1 MARRQHTN
9 SISLFPFLAVLVC
22 AMGSLILLLLV
33 MTRKIRNDQA
43 EQADRAAQIAQM
55 QAAPDRSAE
64 IESLSDEI
72 KALKDQLIVLQSE
85 STDLKSAI
93 AADERR
99 KLELLQRLNRLKAE
113 LTEARDSQKDSMLAD
128 SVRNIR
134 DLTQQEK
141 ELIASLE
148 GIERSLLE
156 KRSRLQ
162 TLSLEKERTAV
173 SLSEKQSAVVSL
185 RKAIQKADDAPP
197 ADGVVTILE
206 FTNPTGTARTPIVI
220 EVSEKGFE
228 FRPSGVLLTPSE
240 LDNFPMRDN
249 PLLSGILTAHRHRVG
264 PSLTD
269 EPYVLL
275 IVRPDGCLP
284 FYRAQRILTDCKV
297 HFGYELVGTER
308 QIAVGEPDEKEAQ
321 KTQQSIAEALQR
333 REKIYGPLIEIM
345 KQERGELAEQMPGDG
360 SKAGRR
366 LVVRPDGRVLADD
379 SETPRN
385 LDGRFYAG
393 GEAPPSTYLQKRPV
407 NGFRKPEDGKVS
419 ANEAEKMV
427 EKLAEQYAEEQR
439 QARSSSTVAASD
451 GSANSTSA
459 TQKVPVSSLGES
471 MNQPSALASRTPAAK
486 SEDTASPLVGTQ
498 SFDEFLNGGPEP
510 FESNSS
516 AATDAIVR
524 EDAVGSFRGDRF
536 LQSRSSGEDSE
547 QKPYSVMTKRDL
559 ESSGDSTRGGQ
570 QASADQTATEDGTN
584 APSTSI
590 DELVS
595 VTQKKPDLSKIDPD
609 LLKRLEAGK
618 GQSSSSLAT
627 PVGVTVYIDE
637 RHLTVGQMPSIELT
651 DENIPYAFTQLL
663 QGVDQEVRDLHL
675 KPDEPVMPIVK
686 FIVSPGG
693 ERWRLRLMP
702 MLRHTGL
709 RSATVYDVSPYVM
722 PLEDSDTDTTGRAH
736 LISSSAE
743 GN

>member
-64 IESLSDEI
+64 IKTLGDDV
-72 KALKDQLIVLQSE
+72 KALKEQLIVLQSE

-93 AADERR
+93 ATDEQR
-99 KLELLQRLNRLKAE
+99 KLELLQRLNKLKVE
-113 LTEARDSQKDSMLAD
+113 LAEARDSRKDWMLAD
-128 SVRNIR
+128 SVRTIR

-141 ELIASLE
+141 ELVASLQ

-173 SLSEKQSAVVSL
+173 SLSEKQSALVSL
-185 RKAIQKADDAPP
+185 RKAIQKADEAPP
-197 ADGVVTILE
+197 AEGVVTMLE

-220 EVSEKGFE
+220 EVTEKGYE
-228 FRPSGVLLTPSE
+228 FRPSGVLITPSE

-249 PLLSGILTAHRHRVG
+249 PLLSGVLTAHRHRVG
-264 PSLTD
+264 ASVTD

-284 FYRAQRILTDCKV
+284 FYRAQRILTDSKV

-308 QIAVGEPDEKEAQ
+308 QIAVGEPDAKEAQ
-321 KTQQSIAEALQR
+321 KTQQAIAEALQR
-333 REKIYGPLIEIM
+333 REKIYGRLIEIM

-360 SKAGRR
+360 SKTGRR

-379 SETPRN
+379 GEMPRA

-393 GEAPPSTYLQKRPV
+393 GEAPPSAYLQKRPAG
-407 NGFRKPEDGKVS
+407 GFRKTEDGQLS
-419 ANEAEKMV
+419 ADEAEKMV

-439 QARSSSTVAASD
+439 QARSSSGVAASD
-451 GSANSTSA
+451 ASPRTTSD
-459 TQKVPVSSLGES
+459 TQKVPVTSLGES
-471 MNQPSALASRTPAAK
+471 MKQPTALASRTPASK
-486 SEDTASPLVGTQ
+486 VEEPASPLVGTQ
-498 SFDEFLNGGPEP
+498 SFDEFLNGGKAPA
-510 FESNSS
+510 ESNNS
-516 AATDAIVR
+516 AATDAVV
-524 EDAVGSFRGDRF
+524 EEEGVGSFRGDRF
-536 LQSRSSGEDSE
+536 LQARSSAEDNE
-547 QKPYSVMTKRDL
+547 KKPYSVMTKRDL
-559 ESSGDSTRGGQ
+559 ESSGDRTKGGRQ
-570 QASADQTATEDGTN
+570 SSAGQAADEEGATA
-584 APSTSI
+584 ASTSI
-590 DELVS
+590 DDLVS
-595 VTQKKPDLSKIDPD
+595 SAEKKPDLSKIDPD

-618 GQSSSSLAT
+618 GGTSSSLAT

-637 RHLTVGQMPSIELT
+637 HHLTVGQLPSIELS

-663 QGVDQEVRDLHL
+663 EGVDQEVRDLHL
-675 KPDEPVMPIVK
+675 RPDELVMPIVK

-709 RSATVYDVSPYVM
+709 RSATVYDVTPYVT
-722 PLEDSDTDTTGRAH
+722 PLEDSDTTGRAY
-736 LISSSAE
+736 LISNSVE
-743 GN
+743 GD